1 MTVRYHVHE
10 SMCLISLNGTKILQ
24 IIQIA
29 IFYQGDSGGPFTIK
43 ENDQHVLIGVT
54 SWGQGPGWAGLTCG
68 ESSVFARI
76 SHLRL
81 WIEENLKDAKFC
93 PYGGDADN
101 EV

>member
-1 MTVRYHVHE
+1 MRYNIHE
-10 SMCLISLNGTKILQ
+10 SECLISLLVPYSNSN
-24 IIQIA
+24 IA
-29 IFYQGDSGGPFTIK
+29 IFYQGDSGGPFTYK

-93 PYGGDADN
+93 PYGGGADN